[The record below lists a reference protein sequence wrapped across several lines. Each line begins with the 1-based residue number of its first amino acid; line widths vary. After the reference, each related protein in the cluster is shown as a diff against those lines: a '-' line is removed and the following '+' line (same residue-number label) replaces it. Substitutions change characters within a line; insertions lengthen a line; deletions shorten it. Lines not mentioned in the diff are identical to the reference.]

1 MSPEPQKQT
10 LSQDK
15 VDDYAISGESLL
27 GLMKAVLAKGADF
40 RFQATGISMAPF
52 IKNCDEIVIVPTSRE
67 KPALGKVV
75 AFVRP
80 STGNLVVHRIIAKEG
95 NVFRIQGDN
104 AMGRDTDLVGAEAIL
119 GCVVSIDR
127 DGQRVFLGLGPE
139 RYLVAFL
146 SRIGLLEGLLARL
159 RAIKNFLNK

>member
-1 MSPEPQKQT
+1 MSPALLKQT
-10 LSQDK
+10 LSKNK

-27 GLMKAVLAKGADF
+27 SLMRAVLAQGADF

-52 IKNCDEIVIVPTSRE
+52 IKNGDEIVIVPSSRE

-95 NVFRIQGDN
+95 SNFRIQGDN
-104 AMGRDTDLVGAEAIL
+104 AVGRDTDLVEAEAIL
-119 GCVVSIDR
+119 GCVVSIER
-127 DGQRVFLGLGPE
+127 DDQYVFLGLGPE

-146 SRIGLLEGLLARL
+146 SRTGLLEGLLARL
-159 RAIKNFLNK
+159 RAVKNFLNK